1 MKTLVK
7 SCMNKYWETFELL
20 LDEKTIQGVNELV
33 AVRTN
38 GTAPVL
44 TKEEIMQCYRGKEIP
59 EHLKAKYECYECYS
73 YQAPLCNIVSSILSH
88 KIQFRD

>member
-7 SCMNKYWETFELL
+7 SCMSKYWETFELL

-59 EHLKAKYECYECYS
+59 EHLKAKYECCEYHT
-73 YQAPLCNIVSSILSH
+73 YQASLCNIVSSILSH

>member
-7 SCMNKYWETFELL
+7 SCMSKYWETFELL

-44 TKEEIMQCYRGKEIP
+44 TKEEIMQCYREKKSQNT
-59 EHLKAKYECYECYS
+59 LKRNMSAMS
-73 YQAPLCNIVSSILSH
+73 TIVIKCRFATL
-88 KIQFRD
+88 

>member
-1 MKTLVK
+1 MKTL
-7 SCMNKYWETFELL
+7 SKYWETFELP
-20 LDEKTIQGVNELV
+20 LDEKTVQVVNELI

-44 TKEEIMQCYRGKEIP
+44 TEEEIKQCYMGKEIP
-59 EHLKAKYECYECYS
+59 EHLKAKYECYECHS

-88 KIQFRD
+88 IIRFSD